1 MFVLCHSAQNNI
13 TSRVVLCKYHL
24 ITGNRDIMDESEGGD
39 GYDGVKGA
47 VQWWSKDNEVIF
59 TYLNYIISFV
69 THLRL

>member
-1 MFVLCHSAQNNI
+1 
-13 TSRVVLCKYHL
+13 
-24 ITGNRDIMDESEGGD
+24 MDESEGGD

-47 VQWWSKDNEVIF
+47 VQGWSKDNEVIF